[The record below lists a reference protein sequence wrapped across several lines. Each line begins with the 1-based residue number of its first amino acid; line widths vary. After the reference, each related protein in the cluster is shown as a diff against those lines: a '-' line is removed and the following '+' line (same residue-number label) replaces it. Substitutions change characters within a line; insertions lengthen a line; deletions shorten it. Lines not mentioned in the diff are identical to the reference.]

1 MMFLKRRVAELEKAS
16 NELGNQNTVIN
27 NKLKASLSEKE
38 QMKLQISQLRNQVK
52 LLNEMS
58 SDLTMKNAIH
68 AQIMPGIQKRAYDT
82 EKGPSGRTQTL

>member
-1 MMFLKRRVAELEKAS
+1 MFLKRRVAELEKAS
-16 NELGNQNTVIN
+16 NELGNQNTVIT

-68 AQIMPGIQKRAYDT
+68 AQIMPSGITKGAYDSN
-82 EKGPSGRTQTL
+82 KGASGRTQTL